1 MVERD
6 YQAAVLRSRNIRVTI
21 GDKEPQPGDDENII
35 TGNTFNYDIIPV
47 TLLISLTSFM
57 IRKYSVWRVCWT
69 WAG

>member
-35 TGNTFNYDIIPV
+35 TGNTFNNV
-47 TLLISLTSFM
+47 N
-57 IRKYSVWRVCWT
+57 R
-69 WAG
+69 